1 MLDLDFAFLNIV
13 NQNKTG
19 PGYKKIF
26 LDMLAPFFFAPR
38 LQKIIKLPYMEAC
51 GGNIM
56 IPLGSAHLNL
66 LKLAGRQA
74 MAQRL
79 TAILQEYQLGFLAV
93 DRRLKSEAANIF
105 PGQVMV
111 FGDNFIKAL
120 AHVFIKN
127 ILEHRNLQR
136 IIIVGSTE
144 DFPGFVQSLDRYG
157 LPLSIQT
164 LCPQQQEA
172 LAHQMLYE
180 KGLAVSISLLNP
192 DCWENDDLAIVFA
205 DSPGVFRG
213 NRNAGLTIDLNNHSC
228 DLAPGLSSEFERNGL
243 LPALYNIAPILE
255 SCLLAK
261 AGFYGSGAESI
272 AADSSKAEFT
282 NLEKIGRQW
291 GLWDV
296 FLDKVI

>member
-56 IPLGSAHLNL
+56 IPLGSSQLNL
-66 LKLAGRQA
+66 LKQAGRQA

-79 TAILQEYQLGFLAV
+79 TAMLQEYQLKFLAA
-93 DRRLKSEAANIF
+93 DRRLQGEITDIF

-120 AHVFIKN
+120 AHVFIEN

-136 IIIVGSTE
+136 IIVVGSIE
-144 DFPGFVQSLDRYG
+144 DFPFFVHSLNRFG
-157 LPLSIQT
+157 LPISIQT

-172 LAHQMLYE
+172 LVHQLLYE

-192 DCWENDDLAIVFA
+192 DHWGKDDLAIIFA
-205 DSPGVFRG
+205 DLPGVFPG
-213 NRNAGLTIDLNNHSC
+213 NRNAGLTINLNNHGC
-228 DLAPGLSSEFERNGL
+228 ALAPGLNSEFERNGL
-243 LPALYNIAPILE
+243 LPAMYNMAPILE

-261 AGFYGSGAESI
+261 AGFNGRGAESI
-272 AADSSKAEFT
+272 AADDVKAEFT

-291 GLWDV
+291 GLWNV

>member
-1 MLDLDFAFLNIV
+1 MLDLDFAFLNMV

-56 IPLGSAHLNL
+56 IPLGSSHLNL
-66 LKLAGRQA
+66 LKQTGQQT

-79 TAILQEYQLGFLAV
+79 SAILQEYQLRFLAV
-93 DRRLKSEAANIF
+93 DRRLKNEITDIF
-105 PGQVMV
+105 LGQVMV

-127 ILEHRNLQR
+127 ILEHCNLQR
-136 IIIVGSTE
+136 IIIVGSIE
-144 DFPGFVQSLDRYG
+144 DFPGFIHSLGQYG
-157 LPLSIQT
+157 LPISIQT

-172 LAHQMLYE
+172 LVHQLLYE

-192 DCWENDDLAIVFA
+192 DYWENDDLAIVFA
-205 DSPGVFRG
+205 DLPGIFRG
-213 NRNAGLTIDLNNHSC
+213 NRNAGLTIDLNNHGSN
-228 DLAPGLSSEFERNGL
+228 LAPVLSSEFERNGL
-243 LPALYNIAPILE
+243 LPALYNMAPILE

-261 AGFYGSGAESI
+261 AGFYGSEAEFI

>member
-1 MLDLDFAFLNIV
+1 MLDLDFAFLNMV

-56 IPLGSAHLNL
+56 IPLGSSHLNL
-66 LKLAGRQA
+66 LKQTGQQT

-79 TAILQEYQLGFLAV
+79 SAILQEYQLRFLAV
-93 DRRLKSEAANIF
+93 DRRLKNEITDIF
-105 PGQVMV
+105 LGQVMV

-127 ILEHRNLQR
+127 ILEHCNLQR
-136 IIIVGSTE
+136 IIIVGSIE
-144 DFPGFVQSLDRYG
+144 DFPGFIHSLGQYG
-157 LPLSIQT
+157 LPISIQT

-172 LAHQMLYE
+172 LVHQLLYE

-192 DCWENDDLAIVFA
+192 DYWENDDLAIVFA
-205 DSPGVFRG
+205 DLPGIFRG
-213 NRNAGLTIDLNNHSC
+213 NRNAGLTIDLNNRGSN
-228 DLAPGLSSEFERNGL
+228 LAPVLSSEFERNGL
-243 LPALYNIAPILE
+243 LPALYNMAPILE

-261 AGFYGSGAESI
+261 AGFYGSDAEFI

>member
-1 MLDLDFAFLNIV
+1 MLDLDFAFLNMV

-56 IPLGSAHLNL
+56 IPLGSSHLNL
-66 LKLAGRQA
+66 LKQTGQQT

-79 TAILQEYQLGFLAV
+79 SAILQEYQLRFLAV
-93 DRRLKSEAANIF
+93 DRRLKNEITDIF
-105 PGQVMV
+105 LGQVMV

-127 ILEHRNLQR
+127 ILEHCNLQR
-136 IIIVGSTE
+136 IIIVGSIE
-144 DFPGFVQSLDRYG
+144 DFPGFIHSLGQYG
-157 LPLSIQT
+157 LPISIQT

-172 LAHQMLYE
+172 LVHQLLYE

-192 DCWENDDLAIVFA
+192 DYWENDDLAIVFA
-205 DSPGVFRG
+205 DLPGIFRG
-213 NRNAGLTIDLNNHSC
+213 NRNAGLTIDLNNHGSN
-228 DLAPGLSSEFERNGL
+228 LAPVLSSEFERNGL
-243 LPALYNIAPILE
+243 LPALYNMAPILE

-261 AGFYGSGAESI
+261 AGFYGSDAEFI